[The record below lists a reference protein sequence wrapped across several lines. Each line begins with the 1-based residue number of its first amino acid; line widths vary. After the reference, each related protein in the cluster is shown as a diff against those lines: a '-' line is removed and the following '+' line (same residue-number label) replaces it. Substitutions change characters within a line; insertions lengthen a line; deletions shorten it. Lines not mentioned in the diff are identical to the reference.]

1 MRLNCNLQDI
11 FRATPFDHIWHA
23 QLRAQIRPN
32 TPNTVFG
39 ERIRALFTRNAQLVL
54 CFFTNHNHCHPSLIN
69 IVGCSSLFVHLPAVG
84 VRSGDEENHG
94 GKERERGVE
103 DP

>member
-1 MRLNCNLQDI
+1 M
-11 FRATPFDHIWHA
+11 
-23 QLRAQIRPN
+23 RPN
-32 TPNTVFG
+32 TAKYGKNG
-39 ERIRALFTRNAQLVL
+39 IWGAYSGARNAQPVL
-54 CFFTNHNHCHPSLIN
+54 CFFTNHNHRHPSLIN

>member
-1 MRLNCNLQDI
+1 MLTY
-11 FRATPFDHIWHA
+11 F
-23 QLRAQIRPN
+23 
-32 TPNTVFG
+32 
-39 ERIRALFTRNAQLVL
+39 FTRNVPGAVFLHKPQL
-54 CFFTNHNHCHPSLIN
+54 PSLIN

>member
-1 MRLNCNLQDI
+1 MLTY
-11 FRATPFDHIWHA
+11 F
-23 QLRAQIRPN
+23 
-32 TPNTVFG
+32 
-39 ERIRALFTRNAQLVL
+39 FTRNIPGAVFLHKSQS
-54 CFFTNHNHCHPSLIN
+54 PSLIN